1 MFTILDLN
9 YVDSIADFIYD
20 YGAYMVVFLLICK
33 FVGITVKHMEP
44 SSALSHNGLILF
56 WRKNYF
62 KKIRLSKKVDL
73 VMNVSLCLLI
83 IFWVEL
89 RFLHFETVAKYF
101 N

>member
-1 MFTILDLN
+1 MFTILDIN
-9 YVDSIADFIYD
+9 YIDTIADFIFD
-20 YGAYMVVFLLICK
+20 YGAYLVVFLLVCK
-33 FVGITVKHMEP
+33 FVGITLKHIEP

-62 KKIRLSKKVDL
+62 KKIRLSKKLDVA
-73 VMNVSLCLLI
+73 VNVSLGLLI

-89 RFLHFETVAKYF
+89 RFLHFI